1 MVTTVNRLGY
11 KVELASMNKIEL
23 ASMNKIELASMNKIE
38 LASMN
43 KVELTSLNNAEL
55 ASMNN
60 VVGYIKDN
68 IWHLH
73 SLSTDKFEYQK
84 DIHFKT
90 QPGPVTKNATF
101 FKKITCS
108 F

>member
-1 MVTTVNRLGY
+1 MHNMVTTVNRLGY
-11 KVELASMNKIEL
+11 KVEL

-68 IWHLH
+68 IWHIHL
-73 SLSTDKFEYQK
+73 LSTDRLFLK
-84 DIHFKT
+84 
-90 QPGPVTKNATF
+90 
-101 FKKITCS
+101 
-108 F
+108 